1 MDQAVRLIGGVA
13 PSGRIHGDMA
23 AAPATTGVVSG
34 CAEPCCCPAAGAVI
48 PGSSGADSCVGA
60 AGVPPSM
67 RPPTPC
73 ASRGPTARRRWLSG
87 TAAVPAPGERSGV
100 TLLPAPP
107 RASGSPGATVVTPP
121 SAIAARDTAPAA
133 TNANRRPREARFAV
147 GPGDVVDAEAALR
160 GDRQDGGV
168 RAGRDVVELETLTAP
183 SQPEDATGAGPPG
196 EAADRSA
203 PAERRVAAVRAASAG
218 QPLEPGQEALGG
230 WRRGRFG
237 EHVLQPA
244 LRVDLRLALRAGRHV
259 CQHALARVM
268 TELSV
273 DEGGEP
279 VSQVLLCEVSLCR
292 FRP

>member
-1 MDQAVRLIGGVA
+1 MPPDTGPARPAGRLRPAWALPRVSTAARSAGA
-13 PSGRIHGDMA
+13 GDA
-23 AAPATTGVVSG
+23 AA
-34 CAEPCCCPAAGAVI
+34 
-48 PGSSGADSCVGA
+48 DA
-60 AGVPPSM
+60 AGV
-67 RPPTPC
+67 R
-73 ASRGPTARRRWLSG
+73 
-87 TAAVPAPGERSGV
+87 AA
-100 TLLPAPP
+100 
-107 RASGSPGATVVTPP
+107 
-121 SAIAARDTAPAA
+121 
-133 TNANRRPREARFAV
+133 
-147 GPGDVVDAEAALR
+147 
-160 GDRQDGGV
+160 GG
-168 RAGRDVVELETLTAP
+168 AGRDVVELETLTAP